1 MLATAH
7 ALENS
12 APVERR
18 LASFGLM
25 PGTTEPLFREW
36 LAPHRE
42 SLFRW
47 TMAHS
52 REGDARRVLAE
63 TAVAIQRLRGDTEFM
78 AWLFGAALQA
88 AADQAGQG
96 GLREGDLAGLS
107 PELRAVLRLTSRGDL
122 RLEEA
127 VALLPQRMGFVRG
140 RLLQTRLRP

>member
-1 MLATAH
+1 MLASAH
-7 ALENS
+7 ERENM
-12 APVERR
+12 APVTRR

-25 PGTTEPLFREW
+25 PGTVEPLFREW

-52 REGDARRVLAE
+52 RQGDARRELAE
-63 TAVAIQRLRGDTEFM
+63 TAVAIQRLRGEAEFM
-78 AWLFGAALQA
+78 VWLFGAALHA

-96 GLREGDLAGLS
+96 GVREADLAGLT

-127 VALLPQRMGFVRG
+127 AALLSQRMGFVRS

>member
-1 MLATAH
+1 MLASAH
-7 ALENS
+7 ERENL
-12 APVERR
+12 APVARR

-25 PGTTEPLFREW
+25 PGHAEPLFREW
-36 LAPHRE
+36 LTPHRE

-52 REGDARRVLAE
+52 RQGDARRELAQ
-63 TAVAIQRLRGDTEFM
+63 TAVAIQRLRGEGEFM
-78 AWLFGAALQA
+78 VWLFGAALQA

-96 GLREGDLAGLS
+96 GLREADLANLP
-107 PELRAVLRLTSRGDL
+107 PELRAVLRLTSRGDF

-127 VALLPQRMGFVRG
+127 TALLSQRMGFVRG